1 MMTSTAALKKIAL
14 TVVMTWSL
22 TALAGDQVEALES
35 WVSKSYAPLWQEEP
49 WNNLENILGHYDSR
63 VTVYGAEGEIEV
75 RKASKW
81 LGEALL
87 AWRDDGWIG
96 SDMTALQSR
105 PINGTTVA
113 FIMQWNDRYENSPD
127 ELSCSWYLANR
138 VEGEWKFTAYADSDC
153 PGP

>member
-1 MMTSTAALKKIAL
+1 MIFFPTR
-14 TVVMTWSL
+14 SL
-22 TALAGDQVEALES
+22 TDSPAHH
-35 WVSKSYAPLWQEEP
+35 
-49 WNNLENILGHYDSR
+49 NLLFETISLRTSD
-63 VTVYGAEGEIEV
+63 
-75 RKASKW
+75 
-81 LGEALL
+81 GEALL